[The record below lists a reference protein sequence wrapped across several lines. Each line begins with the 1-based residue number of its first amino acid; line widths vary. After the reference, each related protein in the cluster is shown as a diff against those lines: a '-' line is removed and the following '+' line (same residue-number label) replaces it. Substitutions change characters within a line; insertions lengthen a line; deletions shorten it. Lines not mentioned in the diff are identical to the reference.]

1 MSHQRVQS
9 ARVALLIGLII
20 IALFVGLIVVIIYIA
35 RVVLERLSGQW
46 AEVDPTVMAA
56 LIAGA
61 VTILSS
67 VLIASYNSR
76 RAQERAAE
84 EANRGRKVEIYND
97 FIKSLTQMLIQHKS
111 DKGIDLEKTAE
122 FFTTFSYQLMV
133 YGGPGVIRVYS
144 DWRAAGEKASEG
156 TPEMLTLVDKLLR
169 AMRDDI
175 GVSNKGIKENELLG
189 LVIIGGKSEI
199 DKSLKKD

>member
-1 MSHQRVQS
+1 
-9 ARVALLIGLII
+9 
-20 IALFVGLIVVIIYIA
+20 
-35 RVVLERLSGQW
+35 
-46 AEVDPTVMAA
+46 
-56 LIAGA
+56 
-61 VTILSS
+61 
-67 VLIASYNSR
+67 
-76 RAQERAAE
+76 
-84 EANRGRKVEIYND
+84 
-97 FIKSLTQMLIQHKS
+97 MLIQHKS